1 MIYVNLLGQMTM
13 KQYWTVSVK
22 TELIII
28 LITS

>member
-13 KQYWTVSVK
+13 KQYWTVSAK